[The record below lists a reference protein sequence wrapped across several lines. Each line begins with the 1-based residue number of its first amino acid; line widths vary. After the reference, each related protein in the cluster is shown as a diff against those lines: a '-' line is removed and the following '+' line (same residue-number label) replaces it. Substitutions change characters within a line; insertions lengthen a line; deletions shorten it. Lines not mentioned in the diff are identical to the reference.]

1 MAKAVFAEVYEI
13 VRLIPRG
20 KVLTY
25 GYISDMLEKRLSA
38 QGVGWALN
46 ALSSSSSS
54 VSSGSSSAPS
64 DSPSD
69 SSLHSS
75 SGSYSCSS
83 ASSRSSSSSRSA
95 SGSSSSGSSSSSSSS
110 ASSCGE
116 PYNSANVPWQRVV
129 NVGGRFS
136 THKVRDG
143 VDLSRLQRSLL
154 MEEGVKFIID
164 PKDGQERID
173 MNECLWRPLS

>member
-54 VSSGSSSAPS
+54 SG
-64 DSPSD
+64 
-69 SSLHSS
+69 
-75 SGSYSCSS
+75 
-83 ASSRSSSSSRSA
+83 SA

-110 ASSCGE
+110 ASSCGG

-154 MEEGVKFIID
+154 IEEGVKFIID

>member
-46 ALSSSSSS
+46 ALSSSSLS
-54 VSSGSSSAPS
+54 VS
-64 DSPSD
+64 
-69 SSLHSS
+69 
-75 SGSYSCSS
+75 
-83 ASSRSSSSSRSA
+83 

-110 ASSCGE
+110 SLGSSSCSASGE

>member
-1 MAKAVFAEVYEI
+1 MFETGKVNKMSKAVFAEVYEI

-46 ALSSSSSS
+46 ALSSSSS
-54 VSSGSSSAPS
+54 G
-64 DSPSD
+64 
-69 SSLHSS
+69 
-75 SGSYSCSS
+75 
-83 ASSRSSSSSRSA
+83 R
-95 SGSSSSGSSSSSSSS
+95 
-110 ASSCGE
+110 
-116 PYNSANVPWQRVV
+116 YNSSNVPWQRVV
-129 NVGGRFS
+129 NVSGRFS

-154 MEEGVKFIID
+154 IEEGVKFIID
-164 PKDGQERID
+164 PKDGQEKID

>member
-1 MAKAVFAEVYEI
+1 
-13 VRLIPRG
+13 
-20 KVLTY
+20 
-25 GYISDMLEKRLSA
+25 
-38 QGVGWALN
+38 
-46 ALSSSSSS
+46 
-54 VSSGSSSAPS
+54 
-64 DSPSD
+64 
-69 SSLHSS
+69 
-75 SGSYSCSS
+75 
-83 ASSRSSSSSRSA
+83 
-95 SGSSSSGSSSSSSSS
+95 
-110 ASSCGE
+110 
-116 PYNSANVPWQRVV
+116 VPWQRVV